1 MICPGYPQYI
11 SSAYFFGKMRKI
23 NKTTVHFTLF
33 LGFVKLLIKVV
44 KMAYSD
50 CKSGQTST

>member
-1 MICPGYPQYI
+1 MICTGYPQYI
-11 SSAYFFGKMRKI
+11 SSADFFGKMRKI
-23 NKTTVHFTLF
+23 NKTTGHFTLF